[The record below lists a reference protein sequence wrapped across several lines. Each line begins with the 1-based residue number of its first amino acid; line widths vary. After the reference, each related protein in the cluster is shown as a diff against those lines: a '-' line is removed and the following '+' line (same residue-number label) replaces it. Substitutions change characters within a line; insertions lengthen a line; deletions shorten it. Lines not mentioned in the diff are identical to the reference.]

1 MSSTERLKKLLE
13 ARHDGPFVYHFK
25 FVMPLSS
32 IESFSKLIPG
42 IETTSRMSA
51 NSKFVSISFDFNA
64 STAED
69 VADLYNRVQ
78 SIPGLLS
85 L

>member
-1 MSSTERLKKLLE
+1 MSTTERLKKLLE
-13 ARHDGPFVYHFK
+13 EKHTEPFTYHFK

-32 IESFSKLIPG
+32 VEDFSKLIPG
-42 IETTSRMSA
+42 IQTQSRMSS
-51 NSKFVSISFDFNA
+51 NSKYVSISFDFDA
-64 STAED
+64 GTAQD
-69 VADLYNRVQ
+69 IIDIYTRVQ